1 MHHLVIGEGQ
11 IGRAIIERALA
22 DGDTVTVLRRTAKDP
37 SPGIRRVAGD
47 VLDPAALEAAID
59 GAGAVHATFHAPY
72 DARLWREQLPP
83 RELAVLAAAAERRI
97 PVVFPESFYGFQ
109 GGAAALAED
118 ASPSPLDE
126 KGRVRVELLAA
137 RRTHRARTLSVI
149 ASDLIGPSTVG
160 TGAAVATAMVIE
172 PLLAGRR
179 PILFGRAD
187 APHTLTFIPDL
198 AEAML
203 HAARH
208 AERLAGATGDAVL
221 NAPAAPARTQRELI
235 AEVSRL
241 LGVPARRP
249 LPIPRTALA
258 LLAPLNTFARE
269 LHGISGLWY
278 RPSVQVP
285 GRLEREE
292 GLVAT
297 SWEEA
302 VGRTVQAARAA
313 RESGGAR
320 DTGAVSV
327 AP

>member
-47 VLDPAALEAAID
+47 VLDPAALGAAID

-83 RELAVLAAAAERRI
+83 RELAVLDAAAGRGI
-97 PVVFPESFYGFQ
+97 PVVFPESFYGYQ
-109 GGAAALAED
+109 GGAAHLAED
-118 ASPSPLDE
+118 ASPSPQDE
-126 KGRVRVELLAA
+126 KGRVRVELLAV
-137 RRTHRARTLSVI
+137 RRAHRARTLSVI

-172 PLLAGRR
+172 PLLTGRR
-179 PILFGRAD
+179 AILFGRAD
-187 APHTLTFIPDL
+187 APHTLTHVPDL
-198 AEAML
+198 AAAML
-203 HAARH
+203 HAARR
-208 AERLAGATGDAVL
+208 AEHLTGAAGDAVL

-235 AEVSRL
+235 AEASRL
-241 LGVPARRP
+241 VGLPARRP
-249 LPIPRTALA
+249 IPIPRAALT
-258 LLAPLNTFARE
+258 LLTPFNTFARE

-278 RPSVQVP
+278 GPCVQVP

-297 SWEEA
+297 SWEDA
-302 VGRTVQAARAA
+302 VGATVRAA
-313 RESGGAR
+313 QGAR